1 MATLD
6 LTLAQL
12 RLAGLTNFTP
22 EFGTKEADGVSV
34 STENV
39 CKDIMLPFTFQRPV
53 LVNETSD
60 TGNIEANRTL
70 VLTNSNII
78 LTLGRA
84 TFAGCKI
91 VVQAGFTSG
100 SAKVK
105 YLTAANTYETVT
117 LAAGNS
123 VEIVSNSALYFY
135 KRLRVNNSIVI
146 NTNER
151 LINNRRYLYP
161 SVFPLV
167 NRNKETDFVVQNNA
181 LYSKNTVYIRAGT
194 TLPPFYVE
202 GVGILQWH
210 TESDVELGGDDLDD
224 TELNGF
230 VGGKDYFIYL
240 IYSPTL
246 FPNAPDNLGFKISLN
261 DPDGISLYG
270 DSDIAGTGAHPL
282 KPYAEVDGVVLTE
295 ENCLCIGGFHTV
307 VCDCNAL
314 PTGAQIHP
322 FTDYTAGAVH
332 PFSVW
337 DLFHRPEGTSVGM
350 TYNPCVNKWGSIYLL
365 SERAFDKTGTAASYG
380 GTYPKNNIILISAA
394 NKEFVTGATSSVF
407 PCLRGEQILSFQKQR
422 FPTLQEF
429 TAFTLGSPQ
438 GLAIKDAANP
448 VTTGGHLASDN
459 TQIISYCGMF
469 DGVGVLCQWGQ
480 ENGYTSTNTWSTNYN
495 TTHDKDVKG
504 DAYNALTR
512 VVLGGYW
519 GYSSHCGS
527 RSYYW
532 NHQPMD
538 MYSYVGFRAVA
549 EPRHPRG

>member
-91 VVQAGFTSG
+91 VVQSGFTSG
-100 SAKVK
+100 SAEVK
-105 YLTAANTYETVT
+105 YLTAANTYETVS

-123 VEIVSNSALYFY
+123 VEIVSNSDLYFY
-135 KRLRVNNSIVI
+135 KRLRINNSIII
-146 NTNER
+146 NTNEN
-151 LINNRRYLYP
+151 LILNRRYLYP

-181 LYSKNTVYIRAGT
+181 LYSKNTVYIRAGA

-202 GVGILQWH
+202 GVGLLQWH
-210 TESDVELGGDDLDD
+210 TESDVELGVDDCDD
-224 TELNGF
+224 TCTGLEA
-230 VGGKDYFIYL
+230 GKDYFIYL
-240 IYSPTL
+240 IYSPAL
-246 FPNAPDNLGFKISLN
+246 FPNAKDNLGFKISLN

-270 DSDIAGTGAHPL
+270 NSDIAGTGAHPL

-295 ENCLCIGGFHTV
+295 DNCLCIGGFHTV
-307 VCDCNAL
+307 VCDCDAL
-314 PTGAQIHP
+314 PNGAQIHP
-322 FTDYTAGAVH
+322 FTGYKAGAIH

-337 DLFHRPEGTSVGM
+337 DLFHRAEGTNVGM
-350 TYNPCVNKWGSIYLL
+350 LFNPTIQKWGGIYLAC
-365 SERAFDKTGTAASYG
+365 ERAHAKTGTAATYG
-380 GTYPKNNIILISAA
+380 GTYPKNNVMLISAA
-394 NKEFVTGATSSVF
+394 NKEFVTGATTGRIF
-407 PCLRGEQILSFQKQR
+407 HCLRGEQIMSFQHQR
-422 FPTLQEF
+422 LPTLQEF

-438 GLAIKDAANP
+438 GLAIKNATNP
-448 VTTGGHLASDN
+448 VTTGAHLASDN

-469 DGVGVLCQWGQ
+469 DGVGVIWQWGNA
-480 ENGYTSTNTWSTNYN
+480 NGHTADGNYN
-495 TTHDKDVKG
+495 TNYTADDSDVKG
-504 DAYNALTR
+504 DVYEPQTR
-512 VVLGGYW
+512 VRLGGSW
-519 GYSSHCGS
+519 SNSSQCGS
-527 RSYYW
+527 RAYNW
-532 NHQPMD
+532 FHWELNLVD
-538 MYSYVGFRAVA
+538 GLGFRAVA
-549 EPRHPRG
+549 EPRRTRI